1 MSQAHYFISE
11 RWTGQSFGQRYHTW
25 ASQDVGTTR
34 KEVFQQIVDEELAP
48 CQILEVIPDE
58 QVINDITRDIASDLK
73 EYFANEGVPP
83 RLVDFIE
90 SNTVGFVRDARV
102 RRSCCIKRAPR
113 RSARSLWVIG
123 RNHQPALN
131 ASWPCHS
138 QLHCRED

>member
-1 MSQAHYFISE
+1 MTTLTEAQQERKHMASPVHYFIVE
-11 RWTGQSFGQRYHTW
+11 RWTDAEKRRHETW
-25 ASQDVGTTR
+25 AQQEVGTTR

-90 SNTVGFVRDARV
+90 SNTVGFVR
-102 RRSCCIKRAPR
+102 RA
-113 RSARSLWVIG
+113 A
-123 RNHQPALN
+123 
-131 ASWPCHS
+131 
-138 QLHCRED
+138 